1 MSVFADNT
9 ILYRENPKYTTKKK
23 KILELINEFG
33 KVTGYTINIQKSVA
47 FLNTNNCQKGF
58 KEMATHSHILTWRIH
73 GQGSLVGCGP

>member
-47 FLNTNNCQKGF
+47 FLNTNNCQKEDLRKWQPTPIFLLG
-58 KEMATHSHILTWRIH
+58 ESMDRGA
-73 GQGSLVGCGP
+73 